1 MQVGTGIA
9 RSDRTEL
16 EISRLELPS
25 EGPAEENTAYMTPM
39 ELKTAGGFLDANP
52 LLRFKTEH
60 RSEDVRFLVSQ
71 LATNKEIY
79 NTEIDIPGVT
89 VDTPFLLNRGSVAF
103 SVEPTRTTRLPVD
116 WVVGVE
122 SGLQTPPTIL
132 ILLSNPERHISD
144 LLVQYDI
151 QADSYRVLHTFDKG
165 IAVHR
170 IERRNATNYYILT
183 SAKIQ
188 QDRSARGP
196 LPRPNDSTGYAS
208 DSVSEGSEI
217 KIYHYNSGSQTA
229 PTVFVDSDDD
239 YPPQLGIQYP
249 VGFENGL
256 NIDEFEGIRSDY
268 RGAFK
273 WNGSY
278 LYYRYAKDGEFGVA
292 RVNTGGTTTKMIG
305 QADLGFHNHLNF
317 AFDIN
322 SSGSIY
328 FVYATIGVP
337 SDVTVV
343 DNQRLGPGGSI
354 TIANNLSGNSTPF
367 ILRLETPG
375 SNYSG
380 APSVTIVGIDTSGE
394 PQTRT
399 ITFTRPGQTR
409 ELTQTFLE
417 ITSISASAS
426 WVRGN
431 LIVTAIFQ
439 EVASQ
444 LIIERRTSGGV
455 VSTVFSDT
463 QALSTLTDLDD
474 TGGAYLGCH
483 ECVFHSNQLYL
494 LCPIQRVDE
503 DSGTYTPSRTKA
515 AGMVLYRCN
524 VTAGSPSLTVIE
536 TWDFVQL
543 AGCNLTVHDGAV
555 HFTEQPS
562 AATAFKPINPDLDGY
577 WTDDERKET
586 MGYNVV
592 EESLGALKKI
602 NSSGEVE
609 SLGNVWYTDRPFNV
623 FPTRMLSIEGD
634 LHLCA
639 GYGNLDELLR
649 FNSLASQ
656 QDNGVHIVYGRTLH
670 YVLPTFQP
678 NGRSI
683 YAALA
688 GLAKSVNA
696 TLSFEKNVIMI
707 TDRRPYRALM
717 DGASGT
723 GTADIGFSD
732 ANKTFPS
739 SGSLL
744 IGKEILKYT
753 GISGGM
759 FTGITRGVLGSDII
773 NHADASAVL
782 YLDNI
787 IETEGLGSPYKR
799 ITLQSDTNRIFN
811 IIRDS
816 GGIAEVRDAASIAL
830 YGERPYT
837 LDLGLTR
844 HEKAWIERIFASY
857 LEELKDLQTLVN
869 IQVVPDFS
877 LRLGQIVPFFYK
889 GLISGMRIV
898 SIRYEKNTT
907 HVKGRTV

>member
-1 MQVGTGIA
+1 M
-9 RSDRTEL
+9 
-16 EISRLELPS
+16 
-25 EGPAEENTAYMTPM
+25 
-39 ELKTAGGFLDANP
+39 
-52 LLRFKTEH
+52 
-60 RSEDVRFLVSQ
+60 
-71 LATNKEIY
+71 
-79 NTEIDIPGVT
+79 
-89 VDTPFLLNRGSVAF
+89 
-103 SVEPTRTTRLPVD
+103 
-116 WVVGVE
+116 
-122 SGLQTPPTIL
+122 
-132 ILLSNPERHISD
+132 
-144 LLVQYDI
+144 QYDV

-188 QDRSARGP
+188 QDRSAGGP
-196 LPRPNDSTGYAS
+196 LPRPNDSTGYGY
-208 DSVSEGSEI
+208 DSLAEGSEI
-217 KIYHYNSGSQTA
+217 KIYHYSTSTGNLTA
-229 PTVFVDSDDD
+229 LVAEDDNF
-239 YPPQLGIQYP
+239 PPQLGIHYW
-249 VGFENGL
+249 VGFENSL
-256 NIDEFEGIRSDY
+256 YIDEFEGIVPSY
-268 RGAFK
+268 RGPFK
-273 WNGSY
+273 WQSNN

-292 RVNTGGTTTKMIG
+292 RVNTGGMTTKMIG
-305 QADLGFHNHLNF
+305 QAIAGYQDHLNF

-328 FVYATIGVP
+328 FVYATVGVP

-343 DNQRLGPGGSI
+343 DNQPLGPGGSI

-375 SNYSG
+375 SNYGST
-380 APSVTIVGIDTSGE
+380 PQVTVVGIDTSGE
-394 PQTRT
+394 SQSITT
-399 ITFTRPGQTR
+399 TFTRPGQTR

-417 ITSISASAS
+417 ITSISAGSG

-483 ECVFHSNQLYL
+483 ECVFHNNHLYIL
-494 LCPIQRVDE
+494 AQIGRVDVDGSE
-503 DSGTYTPSRTKA
+503 VSPSRTKA
-515 AGMVLYRCN
+515 AGMALYRCN
-524 VTAGSPSLTVIE
+524 VTAGSPSLTVIDR
-536 TWDFVQL
+536 WDFVQL

-555 HFTEQPS
+555 HFVEAPS
-562 AATAFKPINPDLDGY
+562 AATRFKPYNPDLDTY
-577 WTDDERKET
+577 NEEMD
-586 MGYNVV
+586 YNVI
-592 EESLGALKKI
+592 EEALGALKKI
-602 NSSGEVE
+602 NNSGEVE
-609 SLGNVWYTDRPFNV
+609 HLGNAWYTDRPYNV
-623 FPTRMLSIEGD
+623 FPTRMLSIDGD

-639 GYGNLDELLR
+639 GYGNGDEVLR

-656 QDNGVHIVYGRTLH
+656 ADNMVHIVRGKTLH

-707 TDRRPYRALM
+707 TDRRPFRAVT
-717 DGASGT
+717 DGATGT
-723 GTADIGFSD
+723 GTGNLSFSD

-739 SGSLL
+739 SGYLL
-744 IGKEILKYT
+744 IGKEILRYT
-753 GISGGM
+753 GISSGV
-759 FTGITRGVLGSDII
+759 FTGITRGVLGSDIE
-773 NHADASAVL
+773 NQVSDASAIL

-811 IIRDS
+811 VIRDS
-816 GGIAEVRDAASIAL
+816 GGIAEVRDEESINL

-837 LDLGLTR
+837 LDFGADAAR
-844 HEKAWIERIFASY
+844 KSV
-857 LEELKDLQTLVN
+857 D
-869 IQVVPDFS
+869 
-877 LRLGQIVPFFYK
+877 
-889 GLISGMRIV
+889 
-898 SIRYEKNTT
+898 
-907 HVKGRTV
+907 

>member
-1 MQVGTGIA
+1 M
-9 RSDRTEL
+9 
-16 EISRLELPS
+16 
-25 EGPAEENTAYMTPM
+25 
-39 ELKTAGGFLDANP
+39 
-52 LLRFKTEH
+52 
-60 RSEDVRFLVSQ
+60 
-71 LATNKEIY
+71 
-79 NTEIDIPGVT
+79 
-89 VDTPFLLNRGSVAF
+89 
-103 SVEPTRTTRLPVD
+103 
-116 WVVGVE
+116 
-122 SGLQTPPTIL
+122 
-132 ILLSNPERHISD
+132 
-144 LLVQYDI
+144 QYDVQRI
-151 QADSYRVLHTFDKG
+151 VIGCLHTFDKG
-165 IAVHR
+165 TAVHR

-188 QDRSARGP
+188 QDRSAGGP

-217 KIYHYNSGSQTA
+217 KIYHYNSGAQTA

-256 NIDEFEGIRSDY
+256 NIDEFEGIRPDY

-292 RVNTGGTTTKMIG
+292 RVNTGGTTTKMMG
-305 QADLGFHNHLNF
+305 QAVGKYQNHLNF

-328 FVYATIGVP
+328 FVYATVGVP

-343 DNQRLGPGGSI
+343 DNQPLGPGGSI

-375 SNYSG
+375 SNYGST
-380 APSVTIVGIDTSGE
+380 PQVTVVGIDTSGE
-394 PQTRT
+394 SQSITT
-399 ITFTRPGQTR
+399 TFTRPGQTR

-417 ITSISASAS
+417 ITSISAGSG

-474 TGGAYLGCH
+474 TGGTYLGCH

-503 DSGTYTPSRTKA
+503 DSGTYTPSRTKS

-524 VTAGSPSLTVIE
+524 VTAANPSLTVIE

-562 AATAFKPINPDLDGY
+562 AATRFKPINPDLDGY

-586 MGYNVV
+586 MGYNIV

-649 FNSLASQ
+649 FNSLASGA
-656 QDNGVHIVYGRTLH
+656 DNVVHIVYGRTLH

-707 TDRRPYRALM
+707 TDRRPFRAVT
-717 DGASGT
+717 DGATGT
-723 GTADIGFSD
+723 GTGNLSFSD

-739 SGSLL
+739 SGYLL
-744 IGKEILKYT
+744 IGKEILRYS
-753 GISGGM
+753 GISSGA
-759 FTGITRGVLGSDII
+759 FTGITRGVLGSDIE
-773 NHADASAVL
+773 NQVSDASAVL

-787 IETEGLGSPYKR
+787 IETEGLGSPYKK

-816 GGIAEVRDAASIAL
+816 GGIAEVRDAVSIAL

-844 HEKAWIERIFASY
+844 HEKAWIEEIFRSY
-857 LEELKDLQTLVN
+857 LEDLSELQQIVN

-889 GLISGMRIV
+889 GLIYGMRIV
-898 SIRYEKNTT
+898 SVQVREK
-907 HVKGRTV
+907 HHAY